1 MRACLPPKKCCVERW
16 SRESHV
22 TQAYATHAQA
32 YAGIRRH
39 TQAHGAAARSHVTQA
54 YATHAEAYAGI
65 NLVGVVY
72 ADGAV
77 GAA

>member
-1 MRACLPPKKCCVERW
+1 MVP
-16 SRESHV
+16 
-22 TQAYATHAQA
+22 
-32 YAGIRRH
+32 
-39 TQAHGAAARSHVTQA
+39 TQA
-54 YATHAEAYAGI
+54 YATHAEACAGI